1 MHLSAFWQGAP
12 EDIGKVTPESKTII
26 DRNALIPKVLSL
38 SVGDEFCGVVAHIQ
52 TPEDFFCQQLQSG
65 RESVS
70 QLVPPPSFTTRIPV
84 SKM

>member
-1 MHLSAFWQGAP
+1 M
-12 EDIGKVTPESKTII
+12 TPESKVAI
-26 DRNALIPKVLSL
+26 DRNALIPKVLTL

-65 RESVS
+65 RESVCFICC
-70 QLVPPPSFTTRIPV
+70 VVTRKVRNHTPV

>member
-1 MHLSAFWQGAP
+1 MVQNASFCFLTGAP
-12 EDIGKVTPESKTII
+12 EDLGRVTPESKTVI

-70 QLVPPPSFTTRIPV
+70 
-84 SKM
+84 